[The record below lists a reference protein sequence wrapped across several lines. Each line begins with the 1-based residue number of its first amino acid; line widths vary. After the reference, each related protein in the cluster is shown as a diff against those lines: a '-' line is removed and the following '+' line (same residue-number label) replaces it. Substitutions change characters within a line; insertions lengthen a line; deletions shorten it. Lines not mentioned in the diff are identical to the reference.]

1 MARTTKILALAALAA
16 ALAGAAE
23 AQPYR
28 PGGGR
33 GPSATLFEGPN
44 FQGRQITL
52 HAFSDNLKDTGF
64 NDVAQSA
71 KFQGRWRV
79 CDDSRYRG
87 RCQDVGGEVA
97 DLNQVGMALK
107 ISSLQGYFEG
117 AWDRGGWG
125 GDRPF
130 EAATGVLFPY
140 PSVAGYDVA
149 SGGAAANAFC
159 RSVGLGSSAYYDS
172 SERAPRALD
181 GEGRYMGETNILRD
195 VLCRRR

>member
-1 MARTTKILALAALAA
+1 MARITKMLALAALAA
-16 ALAGAAE
+16 ALAGVAE

-44 FQGRQITL
+44 FQGRQITVQ
-52 HAFSDNLKDTGF
+52 AYGDNLKDTGF

-71 KFQGRWRV
+71 RFEGRWRV

-87 RCQDVGGEVA
+87 RCQDVSGDVA

-117 AWDRGGWG
+117 VWNRGGWG

-130 EAATGVLFPY
+130 EGATGVLFPY
-140 PSVAGYDVA
+140 PNLVGYDIAAGSA
-149 SGGAAANAFC
+149 SANAFC

-172 SERAPRALD
+172 NERARRALD
-181 GEGRYMGETNILRD
+181 GEGRYVGETDVLRD
-195 VLCRRR
+195 VFCRRR